1 MTLNSKS
8 VATIGVVL
16 GVALVAFFLLDR
28 SFHFTG
34 GHGRVVDELIARNV
48 AARGGA
54 EAWQAVSAL
63 RLSGQMDLGQG
74 LHVPYTMEQKR
85 PGKMCIEFEFN
96 EQTATQCVAGDAGWK
111 LLPFRGRTTP
121 EPMTELEY
129 QELATAAD
137 IDGLLF
143 DSARRGYKIELLGQV
158 TVNGQDTMKL
168 AVELPDGAQR
178 WVYLDA
184 ATALEVKV
192 EATRVLRG
200 EERLVETYYSNWT
213 ETDGLLIP
221 HRQDTR
227 TEGEAESHFLT
238 VDEVTVNP
246 SIDDG
251 RFAMPAL
258 VGAAT
263 PGENRPLS

>member
-1 MTLNSKS
+1 MSLNSKS
-8 VATIGVVL
+8 IVTIGVVL
-16 GVALVAFFLLDR
+16 VAGVAAFLLLDR
-28 SFHFTG
+28 SFHLTG
-34 GHGRVVDELIARNV
+34 GHGREVDALIARNV

-54 EAWQAVSAL
+54 EAWRAVSAL

-96 EQTATQCVAGDAGWK
+96 EQTATQCVSGDSGWK

-129 QELATAAD
+129 RELASAAD

-143 DSARRGYKIELLGQV
+143 DSARRGYDIELLGHV
-158 TVNGQDTMKL
+158 TVNGQDAIKL
-168 AVELPDGAQR
+168 AVSLPDGAER
-178 WVYLDA
+178 WVYLDS
-184 ATALEVKV
+184 ATALELKV
-192 EATRVLRG
+192 EAKRVLRG
-200 EERLVETYYSNWT
+200 EERLVETYYSNWE

-227 TEGEAESHFLT
+227 TEGEGESHFLT

-246 SIDDG
+246 AIDDE
-251 RFAMPAL
+251 RFSIPAF
-258 VGAAT
+258 VGARP
-263 PGENRPLS
+263 PGQESPLS